1 MCFFSTNNC
10 FCRYGILKRV
20 NSLGKIRE
28 EIVLLT
34 TEYLIL
40 FSCVS
45 LQKLQVKYK
54 FPLKVLQLQESKHP
68 VFIHSFTVI
77 APKKSLVF
85 IPPQLPAKTWLVFLL
100 FLIFSFLIFFY
111 MTLGWL
117 KYSKQS
123 NQFLHYE
130 VILFK

>member
-1 MCFFSTNNC
+1 LLSQKPIK
-10 FCRYGILKRV
+10 YGILKRV

-34 TEYLIL
+34 AEYLIL
-40 FSCVS
+40 FGYVS

-85 IPPQLPAKTWLVFLL
+85 IPPQLPAKTWMAEMLQA
-100 FLIFSFLIFFY
+100 I
-111 MTLGWL
+111 
-117 KYSKQS
+117 QS
-123 NQFLHYE
+123 VSSL
-130 VILFK
+130 